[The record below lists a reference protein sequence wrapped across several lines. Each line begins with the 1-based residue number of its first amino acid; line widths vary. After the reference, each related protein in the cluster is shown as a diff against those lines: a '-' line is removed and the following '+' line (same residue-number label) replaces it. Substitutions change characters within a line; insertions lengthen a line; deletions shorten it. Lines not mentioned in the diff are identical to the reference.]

1 MIEKQNFKNLA
12 LKIVEGPGQSGW
24 LVDMYSH
31 FKRMRL
37 LQENNK
43 LMMIDLRKYYT
54 WNEGWAHDYIP
65 EIIYTL

>member
-37 LQENNK
+37 L
-43 LMMIDLRKYYT
+43 
-54 WNEGWAHDYIP
+54 
-65 EIIYTL
+65 